1 MRIEGFRSR
10 RTDRGTRT
18 EAVLSWE
25 DAPRPP
31 IEIFFEVVGP
41 AAEEAADPNAFVAA
55 AVVPAIFNGERRISV
70 EGSVCPR
77 LRDGVAAAAGLFRS
91 WYGSPY
97 PPPAVEPDAGFVPP
111 RAPARRMGGVF
122 ASGGIDSSFSI
133 GRNRRDLPPAH
144 PRSFRRAI
152 RVRDMTFPFDAPP
165 ERKSYIETRSARAV
179 ALIAAAADLEVREI
193 ATNAMAIEADFDTFT
208 RWTHGA
214 ALVAAGLA
222 AGGGLTDLTIGAS
235 HDVRSGVR
243 SWGSHP
249 ILDPL
254 FGTASIDVHHDGIET
269 TRLEKTAAIAR
280 WPAALEA
287 LYVCTGGPHEGTAL
301 NCGACEK
308 CVRTRVALLL
318 AGVDRPPSFPC
329 GRVRAEDIDALPPIP
344 SSPRLSYYWWE
355 LMDVLRAS
363 GRSDI
368 RDAIGR
374 MIERQRRADAWT
386 GDRGWKGA
394 LRRVDRKVLGGALLK
409 ARRRWAPR

>member
-1 MRIEGFRSR
+1 VRIDGFRSR

-31 IEIFFEVVGP
+31 VELFFEIFGP
-41 AAEEAADPNAFVAA
+41 SADAAPDPNAFVAA
-55 AVVPAIFNGERRISV
+55 AAVPAIFNGERRISV
-70 EGSVCPR
+70 GGSVCPR
-77 LRDGVAAAAGLFRS
+77 LRDGVAAAAGLFGS
-91 WYGSPY
+91 WYGSPH

-111 RAPARRMGGVF
+111 RPSASRLSGVF

-133 GRNRRDLPPAH
+133 CRNRRELPPAH

-152 RVRDMTFPFDAPP
+152 RVLDMTFPFDAHP
-165 ERKSYIETRSARAV
+165 ERKRHIEARSARAV
-179 ALIAAAADLEVREI
+179 AAVAAAADLEVTEI
-193 ATNAMAIEADFDTFT
+193 ETNVMALEAEFDTFT

-254 FGTASIDVHHDGIET
+254 FGTASVDVHHDGIET
-269 TRLEKTAAIAR
+269 SRLEKTAEIAR
-280 WPAALEA
+280 WPAALET
-287 LYVCTGGPHEGTAL
+287 LYVCTAGPFDGNAL
-301 NCGACEK
+301 NCGSCEK
-308 CVRTRVALLL
+308 CIRTRVALLL
-318 AGVDRPPSFPC
+318 AGVDQPPSFPA
-329 GRVRAEDIDALPPIP
+329 GSVRAAEIDALPPIP
-344 SSPRLSYYWWE
+344 SSRRLSYYWWE
-355 LMDVLRAS
+355 LSDALRAS
-363 GRSDI
+363 GR
-368 RDAIGR
+368 RELTEAIGR

-386 GDRGWKGA
+386 ADRGWKGA
-394 LRRVDRKVLGGALLK
+394 LRRVDRRFLGGSLLK
-409 ARRRWAPR
+409 ARRRWARR